1 MERSKFS
8 RDFSSRVEVNFHRH
22 ANVFR
27 RRMWL
32 VSLICGMLG
41 VGWLVWNAK
50 SGRPEIY
57 SGGGLSEAHRM
68 FENRC
73 EVCHRPWSGPFE
85 RLASFGQG
93 EHAQSA
99 ADEQCLA
106 CHAGPGHFF
115 VGGSNLKWA
124 EKATAVHLT
133 ATHFQACASCHREHQ
148 GAAELREIAGN
159 SCVGCHSDLRTASVK
174 AVQLDSLTFQGG
186 GTVSIQ
192 DFAGHPEFG
201 VHVLQA
207 DGGSASGVA
216 GVNASDGDEL
226 PPAHGARSVLEKF
239 RRVGELDEKWQ
250 DRGRLRFNHA
260 VHLRAAGVVDS
271 RGETHVLRDNCE
283 RCHEPDSQRRLM
295 LPIRYE
301 NHCSSC
307 HPLVFDPGLVRDKAG
322 ETYRLEWGGAN
333 GSEGTIRSRADI
345 GKTWGIEELSGN
357 SGRFELLTAPHREP
371 LEVRGYLTD
380 VYAADELKGVIGE
393 SLEGASGEVAA
404 LQRPG
409 RSDSVNSPQIARAA
423 QKQISVQVSAAEE
436 LLQSANFPRGTGEEI
451 PGLFRSLRWLQGS
464 GGCRYC
470 HETDDG
476 EHGVTVDAHDMEL
489 YAAGAAPLPAI
500 RRPRLPDRWYVHSE
514 FDHDSHRMMGC
525 VDCHSGN
532 ADGGVD
538 GGAGK
543 GVPNIFASRSTGDVL
558 MPRIEVCLKCHSER
572 PNAAEGL
579 ASAGADC
586 LTCHVYHQRE
596 FETGRRRSIEEILR
610 GVVNA
615 GVRE

>member
-27 RRMWL
+27 RWMWL
-32 VSLICGMLG
+32 ISLACGVLG
-41 VGWLVWNAK
+41 AGWLVWNAK
-50 SGRPEIY
+50 YGRPEIY
-57 SGGGLSEAHRM
+57 NGGGLSESHRM

-73 EVCHRPWSGPFE
+73 EVCHRPWSGPIE
-85 RLASFGQG
+85 RLASLGQS
-93 EHAQSA
+93 EHAISA

-115 VGGSNLKWA
+115 VGGSSLKWE
-124 EKATAVHLT
+124 EKATAAQLT
-133 ATHFQACASCHREHQ
+133 TKHFQACASCHREHQ
-148 GAAELREIAGN
+148 GADELREIAGA
-159 SCVGCHSDLRTASVK
+159 SCVGCHSDLRTASVE
-174 AVQLDSLTFQGG
+174 AAQLESLTFQVG

-192 DFAGHPEFG
+192 DFASHPEFG

-207 DGGSASGVA
+207 EGGSVSAEAVVKSADGV
-216 GVNASDGDEL
+216 EL

-239 RRVGELDEKWQ
+239 RRLGEPEEKWQ
-250 DRGRLRFNHA
+250 DRGRLRFNHGL
-260 VHLRAAGVVDS
+260 HLREAGVVDS
-271 RGETHVLRDNCE
+271 RGETHVLRDNCG

-307 HPLVFDPGLVRDKAG
+307 HPLVFDPGLVRDRSGA
-322 ETYRLEWGGAN
+322 TYSLEWSELGG
-333 GSEGTIRSRADI
+333 GEGRIRSRLDSE
-345 GKTWGIEELSGN
+345 KTWGMEELLGKD
-357 SGRFELLTAPHREP
+357 GRFELLTAPHREP
-371 LEVRGYLTD
+371 VEVRGYLTD
-380 VYAADELKGVIGE
+380 VYAAGVLRGVIGDGV
-393 SLEGASGEVAA
+393 EGDSDAA
-404 LQRPG
+404 VVQRPG
-409 RSDSVNSPQIARAA
+409 RLDSVQSPQIAQAA
-423 QKQISVQVSAAEE
+423 QQRISAQVAAAEQ
-436 LLQSANFPRGTGEEI
+436 LLQAANFPRGTGEEI

-464 GGCRYC
+464 GGCRFC

-476 EHGVTVDAHDMEL
+476 EVAGAGVGQDDEL
-489 YAAGAAPLPAI
+489 YAAGAWPLPAI

-525 VDCHSGN
+525 VDCHSGG
-532 ADGGVD
+532 DVGGGG

-558 MPRIEVCLKCHSER
+558 MPRLDVCLKCHSER
-572 PNAAEGL
+572 PDAGGRL

-610 GVVNA
+610 GTS
-615 GVRE
+615 REVGE

>member
-27 RRMWL
+27 RWMWL
-32 VSLICGMLG
+32 VSLACGVLG
-41 VGWLVWNAK
+41 AGWLVWNAK
-50 SGRPEIY
+50 YGRPEIY
-57 SGGGLSEAHRM
+57 NGGGLSDAHRM

-85 RLASFGQG
+85 RLVSLGQSA
-93 EHAQSA
+93 HANSA

-115 VGGSNLKWA
+115 VGGSNLKWE
-124 EKATAVHLT
+124 EKATAAHLT
-133 ATHFQACASCHREHQ
+133 TTHFQACASCHREHQ
-148 GAAELREIAGN
+148 GADELRKIAGA
-159 SCVGCHSDLRTASVK
+159 SCVGCHSDLRTAS
-174 AVQLDSLTFQGG
+174 AEAAQLESLTFQGG
-186 GTVSIQ
+186 GAVSIQ

-207 DGGSASGVA
+207 DGEGGSAA
-216 GVNASDGDEL
+216 AAMKAADGIEL

-239 RRVGELDEKWQ
+239 RRLGESEERWQ

-260 VHLRAAGVVDS
+260 LHLREMGVVDS

-307 HPLVFDPGLVRDKAG
+307 HPLVFDPGLVRDKTG
-322 ETYRLEWGGAN
+322 ETFSLEWGGSD
-333 GSEGTIRSRADI
+333 GSEGIIRSRVA
-345 GKTWGIEELSGN
+345 GEKTWGLEELSGKN
-357 SGRFELLTAPHREP
+357 GRFELLTAPHREP
-371 LEVRGYLTD
+371 VEVRGFLTD
-380 VYAADELKGVIGE
+380 VYAAGVLRGVIGE
-393 SLEGASGEVAA
+393 TLEGGSDAVKV
-404 LQRPG
+404 QRPG
-409 RSDSVNSPQIARAA
+409 RPDSVKSPQITQAA
-423 QKQISVQVSAAEE
+423 QQQISAQVSAAEQ
-436 LLQSANFPRGTGEEI
+436 LLQSANFPRGTGEEV
-451 PGLFRSLRWLQGS
+451 PGLFKSLRWLQGS

-476 EHGVTVDAHDMEL
+476 GIAGAGVEQDVEL
-489 YAAGAAPLPAI
+489 YAAGASPLPAI
-500 RRPRLPDRWYVHSE
+500 RRPRLPERWYVHSE

-525 VDCHSGN
+525 VDCHSGS
-532 ADGGVD
+532 DVRD
-538 GGAGK
+538 GAGT

-558 MPRIEVCLKCHSER
+558 MPRMEVCLKCHSER

-579 ASAGADC
+579 ASAGSDC
-586 LTCHVYHQRE
+586 LTCHSYHQRE
-596 FETGRRRSIEEILR
+596 FETGRRRTIEEILR
-610 GVVNA
+610 GGSE